1 MKKRQKFSAEFKREA
16 VRQLRESGLSPL
28 LGAKGHCRTVQRR
41 ILPTQRHAM
50 TRIQIWIPALATVVL
65 EVAAAAVTTKLRAHA
80 YLPT

>member
-41 ILPTQRHAM
+41 ILPT
-50 TRIQIWIPALATVVL
+50 
-65 EVAAAAVTTKLRAHA
+65 
-80 YLPT
+80 PTACSGYDSNLNLDSGACDSSAGDGGSSD